1 MGSTFTLHTRCCVGR
16 RASRDED
23 DGDEDGDGGG
33 APPSEEVVA
42 GAPGKWTALGDLR
55 PCALRGAAS
64 CRSADS
70 QQTINVPPRVP
81 GESSLGRRP

>member
-23 DGDEDGDGGG
+23 DGDEGGSDEG
-33 APPSEEVVA
+33 AAPSEEVVA
-42 GAPGKWTALGDLR
+42 KEPAKWAALRDLR
-55 PCALRGAAS
+55 PCTPSRAAS

-70 QQTINVPPRVP
+70 QKTINVPPRFTH
-81 GESSLGRRP
+81 